1 MPTRRSVIVFACFVL
16 LSAIILTVHQIERH
30 SPGLIEHLVPPKLA
44 HTKEH
49 EHEAE
54 DITSHCGKGI
64 EWLDKLDVPY
74 PISYAQ
80 RDIIVR
86 PTAGARRTSLT
97 KIKGPLFAQE
107 KEVLVDQ
114 ESHLKLRDCQ
124 PPLVLEVSDTPVT
137 PVDASRMHF
146 GIATTLDR
154 LKDST
159 PTIARWLTH
168 TKAKLFVVMVAPEKP
183 PKATPKEIAEWEKE
197 MRDRGMDV
205 TLMAPIKKYQS
216 YTENYFSLAKIMYQ
230 RRTTEAEWF
239 VIMDDDTFF
248 PSMRGLLAMLDKY
261 DSNEQYWIGAV
272 SDQWWSVSRFGMMAF
287 GGAGIFL
294 SRGLA
299 AVIDEVYEDC
309 TKTIHK
315 AAGGDERVMRCV
327 TMNTETKLT
336 NEPGL
341 HQMDVFGDL
350 SGIYESGRSALS
362 LHHWKGGEYPVEKM
376 SLVSDVCGDCM
387 LQRWQFG
394 DDTVLT
400 NGFSIARY
408 SKGKKANGIKFFKAE
423 ETWGAHTVEA
433 SVNPGTMHSLEP
445 VRPKLELDKEK
456 IQYRLLESAVVDGGI
471 RQSYIHRGKEGEG
484 STVLVL
490 YWKREGNGPEA
501 ANDLPS
507 G

>member
-1 MPTRRSVIVFACFVL
+1 MPTRRSIIVLACFVL
-16 LSAIILTVHQIERH
+16 LSAIVLTVHQIERH
-30 SPGLIEHLVPPKLA
+30 SPGSIEHLLPPKLI
-44 HTKEH
+44 HTTQYGQ
-49 EHEAE
+49 EAE
-54 DITSHCGKGI
+54 NVTSHCGKGI

-80 RDIIVR
+80 RDIVVR
-86 PTAGARRTSLT
+86 PSAGAKRMSLT
-97 KIKGPLFAQE
+97 KVKGPLFPQE
-107 KEVLVDQ
+107 KDILVTQ
-114 ESHLKLRDCQ
+114 ESHLALRDCQ
-124 PPLVLEVSDTPVT
+124 QPLVLEVPDTPLE

-168 TKAKLFVVMVAPEKP
+168 TRAKLFVVIVAPEKP
-183 PKATPKEIAEWEKE
+183 PAATSKQIAEWEKE
-197 MRDRGMDV
+197 MRERGMDV
-205 TLMAPIKKYQS
+205 TLMSPIKKYQS
-216 YTENYFSLAKIMYQ
+216 YTENYFSLAKIMYTH
-230 RRTTEAEWF
+230 RTKEASWF
-239 VIMDDDTFF
+239 VLMDDDTFY
-248 PSMRGLLAMLDKY
+248 PSMRALLAMLDKY
-261 DSNEQYWIGAV
+261 DPDQQYWIGAV
-272 SDQWWSVSRFGMMAF
+272 SDQWWSVARFGMMAF

-336 NEPGL
+336 NEPAL

-350 SGIYESGRSALS
+350 SGIYESGRFPLS
-362 LHHWKGGEYPVEKM
+362 LHHWKGGEYQVDKM
-376 SLVSDVCGDCM
+376 SLASDICGDCV

-408 SKGKKANGIKFFKAE
+408 PNGKKANGLNFFKAE
-423 ETWGAHTVEA
+423 ETWNAHTVEA

-445 VRPKLELDKEK
+445 VRPRLELDKDK

-471 RQSYIHRGKEGEG
+471 RQAYIHRAKEGEG

-490 YWKREGNGPEA
+490 YWKRETDGVESADSPPPG
-501 ANDLPS
+501 
-507 G
+507 